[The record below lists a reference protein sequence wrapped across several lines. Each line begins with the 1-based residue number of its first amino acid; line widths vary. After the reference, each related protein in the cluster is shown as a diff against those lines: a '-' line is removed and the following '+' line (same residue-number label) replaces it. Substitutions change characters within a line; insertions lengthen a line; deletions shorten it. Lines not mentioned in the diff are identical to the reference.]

1 MKRQLMGKFAEL
13 VPERVRA
20 LASYVPVKPVQQVEA
35 ESGMEMIAL
44 GSNENPFGPS
54 PLAIRAME
62 AAAKSVHLYPDND
75 MLALRERLAAHHGI
89 SHDQI
94 IVTAG
99 STNLLD
105 ILARTLLTPELNAV
119 TSERSF
125 VVYPMVTRSV
135 GAELRQVP
143 CKNDGFDLDAISD
156 AIDSDTRI
164 VFITNPNNP
173 TGTMIPAKEM
183 DRFLDRLPENVVVA
197 LDEAYFEYAEWLAR
211 ERGIDYSHGL
221 DYVRHERSVLVL
233 RTFSKAY
240 GLAAARVG
248 YGMGPAELINY
259 LARIKTAFIV
269 NGIGEAG
276 ALAALDDREHFEK
289 SMRNN
294 SSELALLTRQL
305 REMGYAAIESWGNFV
320 YIETGEDASV
330 LGRRLQMNGII
341 VRPLTGSWGA
351 RTAIRVSVGSPEQNR
366 KFIEAL
372 RQATSGAKAG

>member
-1 MKRQLMGKFAEL
+1 MGKFAEL

-20 LASYVPVKPVQQVEA
+20 LAAYVPGKPIQQAEA
-35 ESGMEMIAL
+35 ESGLKMIKL

-62 AAAKSVHLYPDND
+62 AASKSVHLYPDND
-75 MLALRERLAAHHGI
+75 MVLLRERLASHNGI
-89 SHDQI
+89 SPNQL

-105 ILARTLLTPELNAV
+105 ILARTLLSPGLNAV
-119 TSERSF
+119 TSEHSF
-125 VVYPMVTRSV
+125 IVYPIVTRSA

-143 CKNDGFDLDAISD
+143 TRNDGFDLDALSD
-156 AIDSDTRI
+156 AIDSDTRL
-164 VFITNPNNP
+164 VFIANPNNP
-173 TGTMIPAKEM
+173 TGTMIPAREM

-197 LDEAYFEYAEWLAR
+197 LDEAYFEYADWLAR
-211 ERGIDYSHGL
+211 ERGIDYSHAIS
-221 DYVRHERSVLVL
+221 YVRHERSVVVL

-248 YGMGPAELINY
+248 YGMGPAELISY
-259 LARIKTAFIV
+259 LVRLKTAFIV
-269 NGIGEAG
+269 NGVGEAG
-276 ALAALDDREHFEK
+276 ALAALDDREHYEN

-294 SSELALLTRQL
+294 AAQLTVLTRQL
-305 REMGYAAIESWGNFV
+305 RELGYEPVESWGNFL
-320 YIETGEDASV
+320 YIETGEDASA

-351 RTAIRVSVGSPEQNR
+351 RTAIRVTVGSPEENR

-372 RQATSGAKAG
+372 KQVTRGAHAR